1 MVLFD
6 CIGRVLKS
14 NFKAFCCFWFY
25 QVILGCTGD
34 CNEQLMDNPLL
45 LLRPISQNDSQL
57 FLATKQ
63 KKLRILVE
71 EGMLV
76 WFLVC
81 EAFLIGDFF

>member
-1 MVLFD
+1 
-6 CIGRVLKS
+6 
-14 NFKAFCCFWFY
+14 
-25 QVILGCTGD
+25 
-34 CNEQLMDNPLL
+34 MDNPLL